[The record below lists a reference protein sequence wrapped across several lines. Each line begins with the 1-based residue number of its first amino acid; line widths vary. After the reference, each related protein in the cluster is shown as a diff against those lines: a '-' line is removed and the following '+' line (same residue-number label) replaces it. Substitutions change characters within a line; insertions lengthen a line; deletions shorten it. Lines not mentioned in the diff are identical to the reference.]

1 VCKSKEEQRAKKEK
15 VDNKQMK
22 KKVLKASEI
31 LRAKYW
37 KDQQRGCLEHC
48 ANHPLYAR
56 HMVPFFAEIPTGT
69 YYCTKRLEHHSKSG
83 KRLEGN
89 VIEMANSC
97 ILDWETAT
105 ASIVAPSSDSTLVED
120 LSKIK
125 TPVTP
130 ASGLNLDTKTMN
142 EPETGTDLSKIKTP
156 VTPASGIN
164 LDTKSMNEPETG
176 TDHNMV
182 LFVSLHHQDPVKF
195 WTMSYLPDALPPLG
209 NKWRSFGSQI

>member
-1 VCKSKEEQRAKKEK
+1 
-15 VDNKQMK
+15 MK

-142 EPETGTDLSKIKTP
+142 EPETGTD
-156 VTPASGIN
+156 
-164 LDTKSMNEPETG
+164 
-176 TDHNMV
+176 HNMV